1 MTTYKL
7 LSRHYTTCHAKES
20 GLTIRRVLKF
30 ISCPLT
36 STQHLFM
43 QRAEAGQTEDS
54 GRDVRP
60 QTHGTQSGLRA
71 ALPERSDVQTRH
83 LVLHLCGTANVG
95 GERARERGKKKKKE
109 QLIHQFMLVNFTNK
123 LD

>member
-7 LSRHYTTCHAKES
+7 LSRHYTTRHAKES

-60 QTHGTQSGLRA
+60 QTYGTQSGLRA

-95 GERARERGKKKKKE
+95 GERERGGKKKRATDSP
-109 QLIHQFMLVNFTNK
+109 IHASQFH
-123 LD
+123 